1 MDAVARKQFVK
12 KWTRKINFLSYVSC
26 LYVYIVHA
34 TVTKVLW
41 RQGGRHR
48 NGNTSNRYLFRTQ
61 SRKRSREK
69 FRSKDVGVSYF
80 PLKRI
85 SPAKIFFPRFYGP
98 RGSRGQQKR
107 KRVLGPIFSHYER
120 TSLVSKVFNSIARKT
135 TFPLR
140 EHRGKSQAAKMRP
153 TCPLRRPITMKDS
166 LYLARSWIQPHKNI
180 SSFPYL
186 FPRQEL
192 LKMCD
197 VS

>member
-1 MDAVARKQFVK
+1 MRLLLKCFGVREGVIGTEILQQVSVSNSKQK
-12 KWTRKINFLSYVSC
+12 EKQRKIQIKGCGSKLFSP
-26 LYVYIVHA
+26 
-34 TVTKVLW
+34 KEDQP
-41 RQGGRHR
+41 RQ
-48 NGNTSNRYLFRTQ
+48 N
-61 SRKRSREK
+61 
-69 FRSKDVGVSYF
+69 
-80 PLKRI
+80 
-85 SPAKIFFPRFYGP
+85 FFPRFYGP

-107 KRVLGPIFSHYER
+107 KHGPGPIFSHYER

-140 EHRGKSQAAKMRP
+140 ERRGKSQAAKMRP
-153 TCPLRRPITMKDS
+153 TCPLRWPITMKDS